1 MRRPLIGMTAYAR
14 QVQYDSNDLIAGMLP
29 MTYVKA
35 VHASGGRAVLITPD
49 DPDVDVIDSLDGIVF
64 SGGADID
71 PAYWGAEPHPE
82 IDIDVARDT
91 AELMLMKAAL
101 AADLPTLGVC
111 RGMQVM
117 AVAAGGSLHQHLP
130 DVIGHERHR
139 AASGADPL
147 AASASAYGHH
157 DVVTRAGSGAQ
168 ALLGARLTVNS
179 FHHQAVDDPG
189 EFTAV
194 GWCPDDEVVEIIE
207 DPSRAFAL
215 GVQWHPERTADLR
228 VFAALAEAARARAAR
243 VRAASGGS
251 LSGNGVAW
259 MADGRATS
267 GHEAA

>member
-49 DPDVDVIDSLDGIVF
+49 DPDVDVIDSLDGMVF

-82 IDIDVARDT
+82 IDIDAARDT

-117 AVAAGGSLHQHLP
+117 AVATGGSLHQHLP

-147 AASASAYGHH
+147 AASASAYGRHE
-157 DVVTRAGSGAQ
+157 VVTSAGSGAR

-189 EFTAV
+189 KFTAV
-194 GWCPDDEVVEIIE
+194 GWCPDDQVVEIIE

-228 VFAALAEAARARAAR
+228 VFAALVEAARDRPAR

-251 LSGNGVAW
+251 FSGNGVAW
-259 MADGRATS
+259 RPDVRAPS